1 MPDDP
6 AVAVTVVLGGLVA
19 GWTRA
24 DLARV
29 ERLIRSEYVGPDK
42 AAALAR
48 IEQLRGPGR
57 DGTRDR

>member
-6 AVAVTVVLGGLVA
+6 VVAVTVVLGGLVA
-19 GWTRA
+19 GRTRS

-48 IEQLRGPGR
+48 IGQLRGPGR
-57 DGTRDR
+57 DGTHDR